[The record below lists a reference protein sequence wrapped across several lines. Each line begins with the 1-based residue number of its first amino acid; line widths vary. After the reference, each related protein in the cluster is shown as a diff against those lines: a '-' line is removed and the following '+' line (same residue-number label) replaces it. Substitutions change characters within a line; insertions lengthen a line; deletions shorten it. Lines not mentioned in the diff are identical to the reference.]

1 MRQKGIQQ
9 TYGKEKGRFP
19 YQYWRTGADRGNTY
33 AWSGEGRNCGPF
45 TGGPGHQGDP
55 AQIRQGQ
62 LPHFGRSHSA
72 GRGDVHRL
80 HDHRRQGTDVLGG
93 LLPGGRGC
101 QAGQAGG
108 MAQQARAGGEAAI
121 AAGGLFSGTEHRSH
135 AGAVHAAAYVSGGA
149 VPRHKPSDPQF
160 DRGRGQD
167 PGAAGVYDPLLQ
179 TEGRIPGVL
188 LPRRGAQNHFLL

>member
-19 YQYWRTGADRGNTY
+19 YQYRRTGADRGNTY
-33 AWSGEGRNCGPF
+33 ARPGEGRNCGPF
-45 TGGPGHQGDP
+45 AGGPGHQGHP

-62 LPHFGRSHSA
+62 LPHSGRSHSA

-93 LLPGGRGC
+93 LLPGGREC

-108 MAQQARAGGEAAI
+108 MAQQARAGGETAI
-121 AAGGLFSGTEHRSH
+121 AAGGLFSGAEHRSH

-149 VPRHKPSDPQF
+149 VSCHDPCT
-160 DRGRGQD
+160 
-167 PGAAGVYDPLLQ
+167 P
-179 TEGRIPGVL
+179 
-188 LPRRGAQNHFLL
+188 